1 MIYDKNRSKCWNI
14 IVKYTKASLGP
25 LPLVPRSSGRENL
38 AVRSN
43 ALKFFLHV
51 IGKSSVILRLL
62 GHFNMRLMVLRD
74 FRSTASAAARN
85 ISD

>member
-1 MIYDKNRSKCWNI
+1 MIYDKNRSTFWNI
-14 IVKYTKASLGP
+14 IVKRTKASLRP

-51 IGKSSVILRLL
+51 IGKSSVLLRCL
-62 GHFNMRLMVLRD
+62 GHSNMRLMVLRN
-74 FRSTASAAARN
+74 FRSTASARARN
-85 ISD
+85 IRD